1 MISSTLLILR
11 EGSKSQEIQDLMRS
25 NFYATNQLIDV
36 MNKYLCCSFEHISLK
51 EDDTLQANCDVMIGC
66 MHKIQ
71 AVVERIDKELK
82 EKLEPTLY
90 EKLRNL
96 SISPTD
102 FKAVSKAVEAVC
114 GIASVGF
121 TVLVGY
127 LINNGIIL
135 ASITSTYALIGAG
148 ALASVGLAVVFLG
161 IDMIVEAILGSIERD
176 QLKAA
181 LEEYDKALED
191 FRPASEK
198 YQHGITYV
206 QIKIESMEKEM
217 QVWNAFFFL
226 PEMFAKYFY
235 V

>member
-1 MISSTLLILR
+1 MWSDIFYPDNPKRREQLIR
-11 EGSKSQEIQDLMRS
+11 KSQEIQDLMKS

-36 MNKYLCCSFEHISLK
+36 MNKHLCCSFKHISLK
-51 EDDTLQANCDVMIGC
+51 EDYTLQANCDVMIGC

-71 AVVERIDKELK
+71 AVVEKIDKELK

-114 GIASVGF
+114 GIASVGS

-127 LINNGIIL
+127 LINTGVIL

-176 QLKAA
+176 QLNAA

-198 YQHGITYV
+198 YQHSIIYV
-206 QIKIESMEKEM
+206 QIKIENMEKEM
-217 QVWNAFFFL
+217 QV
-226 PEMFAKYFY
+226 
-235 V
+235 

>member
-1 MISSTLLILR
+1 MWSDIFYPDNPKRREQLIR
-11 EGSKSQEIQDLMRS
+11 KSQELQDLMKS

-36 MNKYLCCSFEHISLK
+36 MNKHLCCSFEHISLK

-90 EKLRNL
+90 EKLLNL
-96 SISPTD
+96 SISTTD
-102 FKAVSKAVEAVC
+102 FKAVSKAVETVC
-114 GIASVGF
+114 GVASVGS

-127 LINNGIIL
+127 LIKTGVIL
-135 ASITSTYALIGAG
+135 ANITSKYASIGAG
-148 ALASVGLAVVFLG
+148 SLASVGLAVVFLG
-161 IDMIVEAILGSIERD
+161 IDMIVEAILGSIERN

-181 LEEYDKALED
+181 LEEFDKALED

-198 YQHGITYV
+198 YQHSIIYV

-217 QVWNAFFFL
+217 QA
-226 PEMFAKYFY
+226 
-235 V
+235 